1 MLSISNDQDNA
12 NQNHNEKSSHSFRT
26 SITEREGERE
36 VWGRSVVK
44 DVEKRK
50 SLYTAGVKSIQ
61 QLEKT
66 VWTVIK
72 EFKI

>member
-1 MLSISNDQDNA
+1 MK
-12 NQNHNEKSSHSFRT
+12 NHLTLLEHLLQR
-26 SITEREGERE
+26 ERERE

-61 QLEKT
+61 RLEKT

>member
-1 MLSISNDQDNA
+1 MLSISSDQDNA
-12 NQNHNEKSSHSFRT
+12 NQNHNEKSSHSFRS
-26 SITEREGERE
+26 SIQRERERE

-61 QLEKT
+61 RLEKT